1 MDKIGMERVNDDGNI
16 EAVYY
21 CDDWTQPHKFKPKRI
36 PLFDGKMSEALMIK
50 VVKPYQAGKFYFSD
64 PDYLAGLQYAEME
77 EEISNFCINHIK
89 NGLSFGYV
97 INMNNGGALTD
108 EMKDKI
114 EWQIK
119 EKLTGSENAGRFII
133 SFNDG
138 KEAEVSVVPLEVND
152 AHNQWEFLT
161 QESRQQI
168 LTAHGV
174 TSPLLFGLPSAGGFG
189 ANADELDTASKLL
202 QDYQISPKQEIFID
216 ELASILELNN
226 LETDLAFIPLRESY
240 KSTEESEEE
249 VIEDDV
255 VDEEEVEMSS
265 DVTYNIEAFLEEGED
280 EPDGYELL
288 DVRDCHEM
296 TLSEHSLN
304 TIFEFARVPK
314 DDNNIERSRSKQDT
328 SLFKVRYKYAGNPK
342 PEREFCRSVMFSG
355 KIFKEETLNK
365 EQFITPKMGKGG
377 SNTYNPFLFKGGVN
391 CKHWWQR
398 VIYLKKDNNFISVNK
413 ARKLILE
420 LDPGDRDEARWEQND
435 PRVSQSASESNNYW
449 KA

>member
-161 QESRQQI
+161 KESRQQI

-304 TIFEFARVPK
+304 TIFEFERVPK

-328 SLFKVRYKYAGNPK
+328 SLFKVRYKYAGNPT

-435 PRVSQSASESNNYW
+435 PRVSQSASASNNYW